1 MKYRIRKRVTKKI
14 VITEAINGHKYSKLE
29 AKTEYY
35 AQEKVM
41 WGWWRTIGWRT
52 IGTDKFNKFGNFTP
66 FEYFQY
72 KDDCKEFIKQ
82 YHYLHYGMGENIEII
97 N

>member
-14 VITEAINGHKYSKLE
+14 VITEAIDGHKYSKLE
-29 AKTEYY
+29 AKIEYY

-41 WGWWRTIGWRT
+41 WRWWRIIG
-52 IGTDKFNKFGNFTP
+52 IDKFDKLGNYTP
-66 FEYFQY
+66 WEYFQY

-97 N
+97 D

>member
-1 MKYRIRKRVTKKI
+1 MKYRIRKRVKEKI
-14 VITEAINGHKYSKLE
+14 VITVVADGHKHSKLE
-29 AKTEYY
+29 TNIEYY

-41 WGWWRTIGWRT
+41 WRWWRTIKV
-52 IGTDKFNKFGNFTP
+52 DKFDKFGNYRSRI
-66 FEYFQY
+66 YFQY

-82 YHYLHYGMGENIEII
+82 YHYLHYGMGKNFEII

>member
-1 MKYRIRKRVTKKI
+1 MKYRIRKRVNKNI
-14 VITEAINGHKYSKLE
+14 VITEAIDGHKYSKLE
-29 AKTEYY
+29 AKIEYY

-41 WGWWRTIGWRT
+41 WGWWRTIG
-52 IGTDKFNKFGNFTP
+52 IDKFDKFGNYTP
-66 FEYFQY
+66 WEYFQY
-72 KDDCKEFIKQ
+72 KDDCKEFIHQ